1 MFLERSEALGTSLR
15 CKVKNGRRR
24 FYRHFVPTALSK
36 WHLVWS
42 ASLVLVLPGFKKFIW
57 DFVTVRNMPD
67 RNEAWE
73 LLCEYTKGE
82 SLRKHALAVEAAMRA
97 CVKRYGSAEDDED
110 EWGLV
115 GLLHDF
121 DYEMF
126 PTAEQHPFT
135 GANILCGRGY
145 SERFIRAI
153 MGHATY
159 TGVPRDTAMARALFA
174 TDELC
179 GFLVACALVR
189 PNKSLDDLEVSSV
202 KKKLKDK
209 AFARSVNRDDI
220 RQGIE
225 ELGVDLDEHICFVI
239 DALRP
244 LQKQIGL
251 NRLPATV
258 D

>member
-1 MFLERSEALGTSLR
+1 
-15 CKVKNGRRR
+15 
-24 FYRHFVPTALSK
+24 
-36 WHLVWS
+36 
-42 ASLVLVLPGFKKFIW
+42 
-57 DFVTVRNMPD
+57 MPNRD
-67 RNEAWE
+67 EAWE

-97 CVKRYGSAEDDED
+97 CVKKYGAADDDED

-115 GLLHDF
+115 GMLHDF

-126 PTAEQHPFT
+126 PAADQHPFT

-189 PNKSLDDLEVSSV
+189 PSKSLDDLEVKSV
-202 KKKLKDK
+202 RKRLKDK
-209 AFARSVNRDDI
+209 AFARSVSRDDI
-220 RQGIE
+220 RQGSE
-225 ELGVDLDEHICFVI
+225 ELGVDLDEHIRFVI

-244 LQKQIGL
+244 VQKQIGL
-251 NRLPATV
+251 NPLTTSG

>member
-1 MFLERSEALGTSLR
+1 
-15 CKVKNGRRR
+15 
-24 FYRHFVPTALSK
+24 
-36 WHLVWS
+36 
-42 ASLVLVLPGFKKFIW
+42 
-57 DFVTVRNMPD
+57 MPE

-97 CVKRYGSAEDDED
+97 CVNRYGAAEDDED

-126 PTAEQHPFT
+126 PSAEQHPFT

-189 PNKSLDDLEVSSV
+189 PNKSLDDLEVASV

-209 AFARSVNRDDI
+209 AFARSVNRNDI

-225 ELGVDLDEHICFVI
+225 ELGVDLDEHIRFVI

-244 LQKQIGL
+244 VQAQIGL
-251 NRLPATV
+251 NQLAASQ
-258 D
+258 

>member
-1 MFLERSEALGTSLR
+1 MPERA
-15 CKVKNGRRR
+15 N
-24 FYRHFVPTALSK
+24 
-36 WHLVWS
+36 
-42 ASLVLVLPGFKKFIW
+42 
-57 DFVTVRNMPD
+57 
-67 RNEAWE
+67 AWE

-82 SLRKHALAVEAAMRA
+82 SLRRHALAVETAMRA
-97 CVKRYGSAEDDED
+97 CAARYGDENADAD

-126 PTAEQHPFT
+126 PDPEGGHPFK

-145 SERFIRAI
+145 PEHFIRAI

-159 TGVPRDTAMARALFA
+159 TGVPRDTPLARALFA

-189 PNKSLDDLEVSSV
+189 PSRSLDDMEVSSV

-209 AFARSVNRDDI
+209 AFARTVNREDI
-220 RQGIE
+220 HQGVA
-225 ELGVDLDEHICFVI
+225 ELGVSLEDHIRFVI

-244 LQKQIGL
+244 VQKEIGL
-251 NRLPATV
+251 NSLETGDAA
-258 D
+258 

>member
-1 MFLERSEALGTSLR
+1 
-15 CKVKNGRRR
+15 
-24 FYRHFVPTALSK
+24 
-36 WHLVWS
+36 
-42 ASLVLVLPGFKKFIW
+42 
-57 DFVTVRNMPD
+57 MPD
-67 RNEAWE
+67 RNAAWE

-97 CVKRYGSAEDDED
+97 CVKRYGAAEDDQD

-126 PTAEQHPFT
+126 PSAEQHPFT

-159 TGVPRDTAMARALFA
+159 TGVPRDTAMARSLFA

-189 PNKSLDDLEVSSV
+189 PNKSLDDLEVASV

-225 ELGVDLDEHICFVI
+225 ELGVDLDEHIRFVI

-244 LQKQIGL
+244 VQALIGL
-251 NRLPATV
+251 NSLAISPAQEV
-258 D
+258 

>member
-1 MFLERSEALGTSLR
+1 
-15 CKVKNGRRR
+15 
-24 FYRHFVPTALSK
+24 
-36 WHLVWS
+36 
-42 ASLVLVLPGFKKFIW
+42 
-57 DFVTVRNMPD
+57 MPD
-67 RNEAWE
+67 RAAAWE
-73 LLCEYTKGE
+73 LLCEYTQSD

-97 CVKRYGSAEDDED
+97 CSKRYAEGTADED

-121 DYEMF
+121 DYEKF
-126 PTAEQHPFT
+126 PSPDQHPFT

-159 TGVPRDTAMARALFA
+159 TGVPRDTDMARALFA

-189 PNKSLDDLEVSSV
+189 PSRSLDDMEVSSV

-220 RQGIE
+220 RQGVE
-225 ELGVDLDEHICFVI
+225 ELGVDIDEHIRFVI

-244 LQKQIGL
+244 MQKEIGL
-251 NRLPATV
+251 NPTGA
-258 D
+258 

>member
-1 MFLERSEALGTSLR
+1 
-15 CKVKNGRRR
+15 
-24 FYRHFVPTALSK
+24 
-36 WHLVWS
+36 
-42 ASLVLVLPGFKKFIW
+42 
-57 DFVTVRNMPD
+57 MPNRED
-67 RNEAWE
+67 AWE
-73 LLCEYTKGE
+73 LLCEYTKGD

-97 CVKRYGSAEDDED
+97 CAVRYGGTDADVD

-126 PTAEQHPFT
+126 PTADEHPFK
-135 GANILCGRGY
+135 GANIMCGRGY
-145 SERFIRAI
+145 PDRMIRAI

-189 PNKSLDDLEVSSV
+189 PSRSLDDMEVSSV

-209 AFARSVNRDDI
+209 AFARTVNRDDI
-220 RQGIE
+220 RQGVA
-225 ELGVDLDEHICFVI
+225 ELGVELDEHIRFVI

-244 LQKQIGL
+244 VQKEIGL
-251 NRLPATV
+251 NTINS
-258 D
+258 

>member
-1 MFLERSEALGTSLR
+1 
-15 CKVKNGRRR
+15 
-24 FYRHFVPTALSK
+24 
-36 WHLVWS
+36 
-42 ASLVLVLPGFKKFIW
+42 
-57 DFVTVRNMPD
+57 MPD
-67 RNEAWE
+67 RADAWE

-82 SLRKHALAVEAAMRA
+82 SLRRHALAVETAMRA
-97 CVKRYGSAEDDED
+97 AAARYGDADADPD

-126 PTAEQHPFT
+126 PDPEGGHPFK

-145 SERFIRAI
+145 PDHFIRAI
-153 MGHATY
+153 MGHAAY
-159 TGVPRDTAMARALFA
+159 TGVPRDTQLARALFA

-189 PNKSLDDLEVSSV
+189 PSKSLDDMEVSSV

-209 AFARSVNRDDI
+209 AFARTVNREDI
-220 RQGIE
+220 QQGVA
-225 ELGVDLDEHICFVI
+225 ELGVPLEEHIRFVI

-244 LQKQIGL
+244 AQKEIGL
-251 NRLPATV
+251 NSLTTSDASEK
-258 D
+258 

>member
-1 MFLERSEALGTSLR
+1 
-15 CKVKNGRRR
+15 
-24 FYRHFVPTALSK
+24 
-36 WHLVWS
+36 
-42 ASLVLVLPGFKKFIW
+42 
-57 DFVTVRNMPD
+57 MPD
-67 RNEAWE
+67 RNDAWE
-73 LLCEYTKGE
+73 LLCEYTKGD
-82 SLRKHALAVEAAMRA
+82 SLRKHAVAVETAMRA
-97 CVKRYGSAEDDED
+97 CARKYGAADDDED

-126 PTAEQHPFT
+126 PSADQHPFT

-159 TGVPRDTAMARALFA
+159 TGVPRDTKMAQALFA

-189 PNKSLDDLEVSSV
+189 PSKSLDDMEVSSV

-225 ELGVDLDEHICFVI
+225 ELGVDADQHIRFVI

-244 LQKQIGL
+244 VQDQIGL
-251 NRLPATV
+251 KRLADRV
-258 D
+258 ELE

>member
-1 MFLERSEALGTSLR
+1 MNL
-15 CKVKNGRRR
+15 
-24 FYRHFVPTALSK
+24 
-36 WHLVWS
+36 
-42 ASLVLVLPGFKKFIW
+42 
-57 DFVTVRNMPD
+57 PD
-67 RNEAWE
+67 RADAWE
-73 LLCEYTKGE
+73 LLCEYTKGD

-97 CVKRYGSAEDDED
+97 SAVKYGEPDADVD

-126 PTAEQHPFT
+126 PTVDEHPFK

-145 SERFIRAI
+145 PDRIIRAI

-159 TGVPRDTAMARALFA
+159 TGVPRDTTMARALFA

-189 PNKSLDDLEVSSV
+189 PTRSLDDLNVSSV

-220 RQGIE
+220 LQGVT
-225 ELGVDLDEHICFVI
+225 ELCVDLDDHVLFVI

-244 LQKQIGL
+244 VQSAIGL
-251 NRLPATV
+251 NTAAE
-258 D
+258 